1 MNYTLN
7 ASWAEAQPTDTENI
21 LQIWIK
27 KFEKLIGPEN
37 NNWRKNILDSNKM
50 KPKEKLKSLLK
61 HVRVTNI
68 QSFIYFV
75 RNVGMESVSEKLRI
89 MNHVHELLGQIPEI
103 HLSNADKLCY
113 VRLALSK
120 LLGHLFRKKQDKI
133 SEQEF
138 LELEDKAIGYSLDL
152 CEVDYDNPE
161 PYLFY
166 LMLTWPFVDQ
176 LEDGVK
182 VIKLYGIIRLIFQNL
197 LNCLFVMKRP

>member
-7 ASWAEAQPTDTENI
+7 ASWAEALPTDTENI

-50 KPKEKLKSLLK
+50 KPKEKVKSLLK

-75 RNVGMESVSEKLRI
+75 RNVVPESVSEKLRI
-89 MNHVHELLGQIPEI
+89 MNHVHELLGQVPEI

-113 VRLALSK
+113 VRLALAK

-138 LELEDKAIGYSLDL
+138 LELEDKTIEYSYDL

-166 LMLTWPFVDQ
+166 LMLTWPFADQ
-176 LEDGVK
+176 LEEGVK
-182 VIKLYGIIRLIFQNL
+182 VIKVK
-197 LNCLFVMKRP
+197 LNN